1 MELLVTAI
9 CYIINPRESLCYL
22 EVRHFLTMETSFQLT
37 LRISLLAYA
46 ISFKI
51 LQSTILVKRD
61 LHPYDI
67 FAGTRTRK
75 LWIRS
80 PARYP
85 LRHGVCCEEVFGID
99 V

>member
-1 MELLVTAI
+1 MVTAI
-9 CYIINPRESLCYL
+9 YYIINPRESLCYL

-37 LRISLLAYA
+37 FRISLVAYA
-46 ISFKI
+46 ISFTKF
-51 LQSTILVKRD
+51 QSAILVKRD

-67 FAGTRTRK
+67 FAGTRTRN

-85 LRHGVCCEEVFGID
+85 LRHED
-99 V
+99 SLLL